1 MTKLVKMILQ
11 LILFTFAIGTTVL
24 AAARLITELNARA
37 KIFRVADAPS
47 SPVAIVFG
55 AGLWRD
61 GTPTAVLRDRIAAAV
76 QLYKAGKVQKLL
88 MSGDN
93 RQDNYN
99 EPAAMLE
106 YAVKLGVP
114 AQDIVLDYA
123 GLRTY
128 DTCYRAKEIFRLSEA
143 VLVTQRF
150 HLPRAVYIC
159 NNLGI
164 KAAGVIADQR
174 QYSVYTH
181 EYWKLRETLASF
193 IALWDV
199 WVAKPLPILGNPEPI
214 FPTSYQMPGQS
225 QQQPHTDRIAE
236 RPPKRRGT

>member
-1 MTKLVKMILQ
+1 MILQ
-11 LILFTFAIGTTVL
+11 ILLFTFASGTTVL
-24 AAARLITELNARA
+24 ATARLITELTTRT
-37 KIFRVADAPS
+37 KIFRAADAPS

-61 GTPTAVLRDRIAAAV
+61 GTPTAVLRDRIATAV
-76 QLYKAGKVQKLL
+76 QLYQAGKVHKLL

-128 DTCYRAKEIFRLSEA
+128 DTCYRAKEIFKLSEA
-143 VLVTQRF
+143 ILVTQRF
-150 HLPRAVYIC
+150 HLPRAVYTC

-164 KAAGVIADQR
+164 KAVGVIADQR
-174 QYSVYTH
+174 QYSVYAH
-181 EYWKLRETLASF
+181 EYWKLRETLASL
-193 IALWDV
+193 IAMWDV
-199 WVAKPLPILGNPEPI
+199 WIAKPLPTLGNPEPI
-214 FPTSYQMPGQS
+214 FPTSRQMPAPS
-225 QQQPHTDRIAE
+225 QQESRTDRIAE
-236 RPPKRRGT
+236 QPQKHRGT